1 MSRVFYRGKDPCV
14 QMVVRNRRNTMR
26 AFMVAC
32 FVVGVIAV
40 GAAVVLDSLVQEPAS
55 AAFAESGVR
64 L

>member
-1 MSRVFYRGKDPCV
+1 
-14 QMVVRNRRNTMR
+14 MR

-40 GAAVVLDSLVQEPAS
+40 AAAVILDRLVQEPAS
-55 AAFAESGVR
+55 AAFTESSTR